1 MKVLGFGGG
10 SWRSGVDE
18 RGAAVVVE
26 DDADIRT
33 LLAGLL
39 TQSGFDVH
47 QASTGTDGVR
57 AVVEHNP
64 VIVTVDLGLPD
75 IDGFEVARR
84 IRRVT
89 DAYILMLTARTEEID
104 TLMGLDAG
112 ADDYITKP
120 FRPRELRAR
129 IEAMLRRP
137 RVQNQVPGGSNQD
150 AWSSHT
156 GQRPFTPGSP
166 DPAPGRQSPAAS
178 PVSAA
183 TAVPTPFSASTAS
196 EAAHEEL
203 SFSLDGLQLFPNLY
217 RVTVDGDEIQLTPT
231 EFILLR
237 TLLTSRRMVRSK
249 AQLFRTLRD
258 EGPDAG
264 TFVSDADERTIEVHM
279 GNLRRKLGDD
289 PRSPRWVE
297 TLRGVGYRSA
307 GLPQAGDQGL

>member
-1 MKVLGFGGG
+1 M
-10 SWRSGVDE
+10 DE

-39 TQSGFDVH
+39 TQSGFEVH
-47 QASTGTDGVR
+47 QTSNGTDGVR
-57 AVVEHNP
+57 AVMEHDP

-137 RVQNQVPGGSNQD
+137 RVQRPAGPAVNGELWTPSSASPPTQVAHGVPGAPIS
-150 AWSSHT
+150 
-156 GQRPFTPGSP
+156 TPGT
-166 DPAPGRQSPAAS
+166 AAS
-178 PVSAA
+178 AAPTPYSAA
-183 TAVPTPFSASTAS
+183 TAS
-196 EAAHEEL
+196 EQATRREEI
-203 SFSLDGLQLFPNLY
+203 SYRLDGLELFPNLY
-217 RVTVDGDEIQLTPT
+217 RVTVEGDDVQLTPT

-258 EGPDAG
+258 EEPDAG

-289 PRSPRWVE
+289 PRRPRWVE

>member
-1 MKVLGFGGG
+1 M
-10 SWRSGVDE
+10 DE
-18 RGAAVVVE
+18 RGTAVVIE

-39 TQSGFDVH
+39 TQSGFEVH
-47 QASTGTDGVR
+47 QAANGTDGVR

-84 IRRVT
+84 VRRVT

-137 RVQNQVPGGSNQD
+137 RVQHAPQPIVNGEV
-150 AWSSHT
+150 W
-156 GQRPFTPGSP
+156 SP
-166 DPAPGRQSPAAS
+166 DAERQTPVQVTGGLGSASSASGPPAWA
-178 PVSAA
+178 V
-183 TAVPTPFSASTAS
+183 TAVPTPQSAPTAS
-196 EAAHEEL
+196 DLPAAHEEV
-203 SFSLDGLQLFPNLY
+203 SFVLDGLELFPTLY
-217 RVTVDGDEIQLTPT
+217 RVTVDDREVQLTPT
-231 EFILLR
+231 EFVLLR
-237 TLLTSRRMVRSK
+237 TLLTSRRRVRSK

-258 EGPDAG
+258 EAPDAG

-289 PRSPRWVE
+289 PRRPRWVE

>member
-1 MKVLGFGGG
+1 M
-10 SWRSGVDE
+10 DE

-39 TQSGFDVH
+39 TQSGFEVH
-47 QASTGTDGVR
+47 QTSNGTDGVR
-57 AVVEHNP
+57 AVMEHDP

-137 RVQNQVPGGSNQD
+137 RVQQSAGPAVNGELWSTSN
-150 AWSSHT
+150 APLSSQAGH
-156 GQRPFTPGSP
+156 GMSAGAIS
-166 DPAPGRQSPAAS
+166 APGTAP
-178 PVSAA
+178 SAA
-183 TAVPTPFSASTAS
+183 PTPYSAATAS
-196 EAAHEEL
+196 EAATRHEEI
-203 SFSLDGLQLFPNLY
+203 SYRLDGLELFPNLY
-217 RVTVDGDEIQLTPT
+217 RVTVEGVDVQLTPT

-258 EGPDAG
+258 EEPDAG

-289 PRSPRWVE
+289 PRRPRWVE

>member
-1 MKVLGFGGG
+1 M
-10 SWRSGVDE
+10 DE

-39 TQSGFDVH
+39 TQSGFEVH
-47 QASTGTDGVR
+47 QTSNGTDGVR
-57 AVVEHNP
+57 AVMEHDP

-137 RVQNQVPGGSNQD
+137 RVQQPAGPAVNGELWTPSSASPPPQV
-150 AWSSHT
+150 
-156 GQRPFTPGSP
+156 
-166 DPAPGRQSPAAS
+166 APGLPGAPLSPPGPAAS
-178 PVSAA
+178 AAPTPYSAA
-183 TAVPTPFSASTAS
+183 TAS
-196 EAAHEEL
+196 EQAIRHEEI
-203 SFSLDGLQLFPNLY
+203 SYRLDGLELFPNLY
-217 RVTVDGDEIQLTPT
+217 RVTVEGDDVQLTPT

-258 EGPDAG
+258 EEPDAG
-264 TFVSDADERTIEVHM
+264 TFVADADERTSEVHM

-289 PRSPRWVE
+289 PRRPRWVE

>member
-1 MKVLGFGGG
+1 M
-10 SWRSGVDE
+10 DE
-18 RGAAVVVE
+18 RGAAVVIE

-39 TQSGFDVH
+39 TQSGFEVH
-47 QASTGTDGVR
+47 PADNGTDGVR
-57 AVVEHNP
+57 AVMEHNP

-84 IRRVT
+84 VRRVT

-137 RVQNQVPGGSNQD
+137 RTQQAQPMVNGEV
-150 AWSSHT
+150 WSPARAA
-156 GQRPFTPGSP
+156 GPAVAA
-166 DPAPGRQSPAAS
+166 PAPALDTSP
-178 PVSAA
+178 A
-183 TAVPTPFSASTAS
+183 TAVPAPMSGATADELAQS
-196 EAAHEEL
+196 DEL
-203 SFSLDGLQLFPNLY
+203 SFVLDGLELFPGLY
-217 RVTVDGDEIQLTPT
+217 KVTVEGREVQLTPT
-231 EFILLR
+231 EFILLH
-237 TLLTSRRMVRSK
+237 TLLGARRRVRSK

-258 EGPDAG
+258 EEPDAG

-289 PRSPRWVE
+289 PRRPRWVE

-307 GLPQAGDQGL
+307 GVPQAGDQGA